1 MVGALKRGAR
11 AGVPMVGR
19 RGHVGWLIFNRPK
32 ALNAMNAT
40 MMVVCLPV
48 GLAAMV
54 SGLRQG
60 ENLRF
65 SAQMLALTGLFGAI
79 WQTQGAQLVA
89 MI

>member
-1 MVGALKRGAR
+1 MRLAV
-11 AGVPMVGR
+11 
-19 RGHVGWLIFNRPK
+19 H
-32 ALNAMNAT
+32 AMNAT
-40 MMVVCLPV
+40 MLVVFMPV

-54 SGLRQG
+54 SGLRKG

-79 WQTQGAQLVA
+79 WRGPLGQQLTS